1 MTTSDNSPADT
12 TAYDAMFAA
21 LCVELGYCLHD
32 KGQKR
37 VLAALPSGLDA
48 AVKAVLD
55 ADGADFLNSSGSL
68 KRQIRECLKAHLPT
82 SAV

>member
-1 MTTSDNSPADT
+1 MTT
-12 TAYDAMFAA
+12 TAEEDAHAPMFAA

-37 VLAALPSGLDA
+37 VLAALPQGLDA

-68 KRQIRECLKAHLPT
+68 KRQIRECLKANLP
-82 SAV
+82 AAEA

>member
-1 MTTSDNSPADT
+1 MTTAD
-12 TAYDAMFAA
+12 DAAFDPMFAA

-37 VLAALPSGLDA
+37 VLAALPQGLDA

-55 ADGADFLNSSGSL
+55 ADGADFLNSSGTL
-68 KRQIRECLKAHLPT
+68 KRQIRDCLKANLPAST
-82 SAV
+82 GDAI

>member
-1 MTTSDNSPADT
+1 MTTPDT
-12 TAYDAMFAA
+12 DPHDAMFAA

-55 ADGADFLNSSGSL
+55 ADGSDFLNSSGTL
-68 KRQIRECLKAHLPT
+68 KRQIRDCLKANLPDPI
-82 SAV
+82 A

>member
-1 MTTSDNSPADT
+1 MTSPADT
-12 TAYDAMFAA
+12 AAYDALFAA

-48 AVKAVLD
+48 AVKAVLE
-55 ADGADFLNSSGSL
+55 ADGADFLNTSGSL
-68 KRQIRECLKAHLPT
+68 KRSIRDCLKTHLPAA
-82 SAV
+82 SA

>member
-1 MTTSDNSPADT
+1 MTAPDTS
-12 TAYDAMFAA
+12 AYDALFAA

-48 AVKAVLD
+48 GVKAVLE
-55 ADGADFLNSSGSL
+55 ADGADFLNTAGSL
-68 KRQIRECLKAHLPT
+68 KRQIRDCLKANLP
-82 SAV
+82 AAGKLA